1 MILRL
6 ERARRQRWGQTTSAQ
21 DITPASAYSV
31 PAAAEDDDM
40 KSSRKIVTSVAILLG
55 GLGLGRT
62 LAQGVNVRSI
72 EQYPCKDVIRE
83 HGDNRDVA
91 IAFLH
96 GYLLGKS
103 GAVTF
108 DLDVLHKQTSD
119 FIEHCLDNPTE
130 KAVDAMS
137 ALKH

>member
-1 MILRL
+1 MKSGRKI
-6 ERARRQRWGQTTSAQ
+6 ATSA
-21 DITPASAYSV
+21 
-31 PAAAEDDDM
+31 
-40 KSSRKIVTSVAILLG
+40 AILLA
-55 GLGLGRT
+55 GLGFARV
-62 LAQGVNVRSI
+62 LAQGANVRSI
-72 EQYPCKDVIRE
+72 EQYSCKDVMRE
-83 HGDNRDVA
+83 HGDNRDVS

-103 GAVTF
+103 GGTRF